1 MADIDI
7 ESLENHAICLVKE
20 LYIYRFGF
28 MMNINKQLI
37 FRYKLHAACLSSNDT
52 EICGISSFLVFTI
65 SSSIM
70 YTGVLNHI
78 ACQEIDGI
86 NSLGNF
92 VN

>member
-1 MADIDI
+1 
-7 ESLENHAICLVKE
+7 
-20 LYIYRFGF
+20 
-28 MMNINKQLI
+28 MNINKQLI
-37 FRYKLHAACLSSNDT
+37 FRYKLHTIHNAACLSSIDT

-65 SSSIM
+65 M

-78 ACQEIDGI
+78 ACQEEDGI

>member
-1 MADIDI
+1 
-7 ESLENHAICLVKE
+7 
-20 LYIYRFGF
+20 

-37 FRYKLHAACLSSNDT
+37 FRYKPHTIHNAACLSSNDT

>member
-1 MADIDI
+1 
-7 ESLENHAICLVKE
+7 
-20 LYIYRFGF
+20 

-37 FRYKLHAACLSSNDT
+37 FRYKLHTIHNAACLSSNDT

-78 ACQEIDGI
+78 ACQEEDGI
-86 NSLGNF
+86 NSVGNF

>member
-1 MADIDI
+1 
-7 ESLENHAICLVKE
+7 
-20 LYIYRFGF
+20 
-28 MMNINKQLI
+28 MNINKQLI
-37 FRYKLHAACLSSNDT
+37 FRYKPHTIHNAACLSSNDT

-65 SSSIM
+65 M

-78 ACQEIDGI
+78 ACQEEDGI